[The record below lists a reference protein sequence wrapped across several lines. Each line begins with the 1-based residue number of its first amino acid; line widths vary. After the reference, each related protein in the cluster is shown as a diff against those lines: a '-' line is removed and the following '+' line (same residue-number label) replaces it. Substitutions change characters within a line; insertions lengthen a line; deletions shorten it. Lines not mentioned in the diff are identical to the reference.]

1 MFFVLIVITSIID
14 IVVVFSHGAN
24 IMYMRQEAIVCVF
37 ALSLL
42 LMLFINTRAQ
52 AKKCSIIDRTHQT
65 KILST
70 QASKELVDAKRILGD
85 EISKQFYRLYRLVY
99 GGLDIRHEV
108 TRILRTVTHKQ

>member
-1 MFFVLIVITSIID
+1 
-14 IVVVFSHGAN
+14 
-24 IMYMRQEAIVCVF
+24 MYMRQEAIVCVF

-70 QASKELVDAKRILGD
+70 QASKELVDAKRIFGD

-99 GGLDIRHEV
+99 RGLD
-108 TRILRTVTHKQ
+108 